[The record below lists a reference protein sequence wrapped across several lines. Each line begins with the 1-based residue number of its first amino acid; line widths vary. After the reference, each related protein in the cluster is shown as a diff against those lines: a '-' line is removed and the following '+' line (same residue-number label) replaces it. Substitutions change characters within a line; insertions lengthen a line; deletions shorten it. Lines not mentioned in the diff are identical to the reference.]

1 MRKIYLDHAASSRL
15 EAEAAENVFIFGLE
29 HYANASALY
38 SAASV
43 PRKALKK
50 ARERL
55 AALIGAQP
63 GEIFFTS
70 GGSEANNW
78 ALKGAAFRRLLSAG
92 APAAGLCAGSCGRVI
107 VSAIEHPSVLENCRF
122 LERLGFEIVY
132 LPVDRFGLVSAAEL
146 KKHLSEDTFMV
157 SVMLANNEIGSVE
170 PIREL
175 AGAVHEAG
183 SALFHTDAVQALGH
197 IPIDVRELGV
207 DLLSA
212 SAHKFNGP
220 KGVGFLFKR
229 EGVDL
234 ESLISGGA
242 QESGQRA
249 GTENVGGIAAM
260 AEALAVNCSRM
271 EASRERMYK
280 LSLRLLERLKAA
292 GLDFIL
298 NGLSLEER
306 LPGNLSLSFAGA
318 SSEALLHRLDLKGVC
333 VSAGSACQ
341 AGSQELSHVLRALPL
356 PEKYVKGTIR
366 LSLGAENTF
375 EEMDYT
381 AECIAD
387 IVKSAAGR

>member
-15 EAEAAENVFIFGLE
+15 EAQAAETMAAYGRE

-38 SAASV
+38 SLASV
-43 PRKALKK
+43 PRRALKT
-50 ARERL
+50 ARERI

-78 ALKGAAFRRLLSAG
+78 ALKGAAFRRLLSAE
-92 APAAGLCAGSCGRVI
+92 PPAGLREGRRGRII
-107 VSAIEHPSVLENCRF
+107 VSAIEHRSVLESCRF
-122 LERLGFEIVY
+122 LERLGFEAVY
-132 LPVDRFGLVSAAEL
+132 LPVDGFGLVSVSEL

-170 PIREL
+170 PVREL
-175 AGAVHEAG
+175 AEAVHEAG
-183 SALFHTDAVQALGH
+183 PALFHTDAVQALGH
-197 IPIDVRELGV
+197 IPVDVKELGV

-260 AEALAVNCSRM
+260 AEPLAINCARM
-271 EASRERMYK
+271 AASREHMYT
-280 LSLRLLERLKAA
+280 LCLRLLERLKAA

-298 NGLSLEER
+298 NGPPLEER
-306 LPGNLSLSFAGA
+306 LPGNISLSFAGVT
-318 SSEALLHRLDLKGVC
+318 SEALLHRLDLKGVC

-341 AGSQELSHVLRALPL
+341 AGSQELSHVLRALPI
-356 PEKYVKGTIR
+356 PQRYVKGTIR
-366 LSLGAENTF
+366 LSLGAENTL

-387 IVKSAAGR
+387 IVKSAAER